1 MKKFG
6 VSLQIHSVRE
16 DFAENPFETIKKI
29 AAMGYEGIEFL
40 YGSRQGYPAEKFRDA
55 LTESG
60 LVCHSTMIGWQEAL
74 DELDDVIAYVK
85 VLNCPKIVIGSVP
98 FDRLK
103 EEGKA
108 AADEFVET
116 MKAVNEKVKAAG
128 LVSGYHAHDGDY
140 TNVIDGEP
148 FYEYV
153 LANTPK
159 DFVMMVDTGNMQAGG
174 GDPIA
179 CIKRF
184 PGRTQILHIKG
195 YNQNTKYTTPVWE
208 SELDWVELFNTAKNV
223 GATEVFTIEFGARAE
238 YIPLERAEL
247 SCKWLKEWVAKIS
260 D

>member
-6 VSLQIHSVRE
+6 ISLQIHSVRE

-29 AAMGYEGIEFL
+29 GEMGYEGIEFL
-40 YGSRQGYPAEKFRDA
+40 YGSRQGYPAEKFLDA
-55 LTESG
+55 LNEAG
-60 LVCHSTMIGWQEAL
+60 LVCHSTMIGWGEI
-74 DELDDVIAYVK
+74 DELDAVIDYVK
-85 VLNCPKIVIGSVP
+85 ALNCPKIVIGSVP
-98 FDRLK
+98 FDKLAGDDK
-103 EEGKA
+103 KA
-108 AADEFVET
+108 MADEFIKV
-116 MKAVNEKVKAAG
+116 MKSVNERAKAAG
-128 LVSGYHAHDGDY
+128 LASGYHAHDGDY
-140 TNVIDGEP
+140 TKKIDGVP

-159 DFVMMVDTGNMQAGG
+159 DFIMMVDTGNMQAGG

-195 YNQNTKYTTPVWE
+195 YNQITKYTTPVWE
-208 SELDWVELFNTAKNV
+208 SELDWVDLFNTAKNI